1 MPQKLQ
7 RPQGLPSAANDIPV
21 IHQNTNATVLYA
33 TNLQPSERK
42 RPKSP
47 PEEGDL
53 GVGQSCKCGH
63 RPQGLPSV
71 ANNIP
76 VIHQNANK
84 EDDKK
89 KGTTI
94 AAVPFL
100 CSFNA

>member
-1 MPQKLQ
+1 MIKPTTNKKALCFSVMPQKLQ
-7 RPQGLPSAANDIPV
+7 RPQGLPSA
-21 IHQNTNATVLYA
+21 
-33 TNLQPSERK
+33 
-42 RPKSP
+42 
-47 PEEGDL
+47 
-53 GVGQSCKCGH
+53 
-63 RPQGLPSV
+63 